1 MSTRKA
7 FLRSLVRIAG
17 QSDKALSLRRAT
29 KALRKELLD
38 FGSET
43 DDNRAC
49 AAEISIR
56 TVRDGDKRA
65 TGLALRR
72 QRKLVSQ
79 ILNDS
84 EGTPVP
90 ARVRRRH
97 LGITQR
103 EWDAVLRLATLV
115 FISLERER

>member
-1 MSTRKA
+1 MNTRKA

-17 QSDKALSLRRAT
+17 GSGKPVSAPVAT
-29 KALRKELLD
+29 KAFRRALLD

-49 AAEISIR
+49 AAEIGVS
-56 TVRDGDKRA
+56 TVRDRGLLT
-65 TGLALRR
+65 TGLTLRR
-72 QRKLVSQ
+72 KGRLVSQ
-79 ILNDS
+79 ILNDA

-90 ARVRRRH
+90 AALRKRH
-97 LGITQR
+97 AGITQR

-115 FISLERER
+115 FISLEGEQ

>member
-1 MSTRKA
+1 MNTRRV

-17 QSDKALSLRRAT
+17 ESGKPASAPAAT
-29 KALRKELLD
+29 KAFRSALLD

-43 DDNRAC
+43 DDNQAC
-49 AAEISIR
+49 AMEISVG

-72 QRKLVSQ
+72 QGKLVSQ
-79 ILNDS
+79 ILNDA
-84 EGTPVP
+84 EGSPVP
-90 ARVRRRH
+90 AAVRRRH
-97 LGITQR
+97 AGITQR

>member
-1 MSTRKA
+1 MNSRKA

-17 QSDKALSLRRAT
+17 ENGKPLSAPVAT
-29 KALRKELLD
+29 KAFRRALLD
-38 FGSET
+38 FGSAT
-43 DDNRAC
+43 DDNQAC
-49 AAEISIR
+49 AAEIAVSTIQE
-56 TVRDGDKRA
+56 GGLPA

-72 QRKLVSQ
+72 MGRLVSQ
-79 ILNDS
+79 ILNDA

-90 ARVRRRH
+90 TRVRRRH
-97 LGITQR
+97 AGITQK

>member
-1 MSTRKA
+1 MNNRKSFLLSLLRIAEQKCESATAPASSKA
-7 FLRSLVRIAG
+7 F
-17 QSDKALSLRRAT
+17 RRA
-29 KALRKELLD
+29 LLD

-49 AAEISIR
+49 ATEITVS
-56 TVRDGDKRA
+56 TVRDGGRRVS
-65 TGLALRR
+65 GLALKR

-79 ILNDS
+79 ILNDA

-97 LGITQR
+97 AGITQQ

-115 FISLERER
+115 FISLERDR